1 MSFGN
6 HSETTF
12 IKLLKTNIYTI
23 EKNSIGYAVIILK
36 DFIPCEIH
44 VNHKNLFLE
53 HIVNTV
59 KKSLEISKKYNKLNG
74 VVDLYVND
82 CGPRNFSLPF
92 FKKINKILSETFVDS
107 LGEFNIYSNSPI
119 FNNVWKIIRVLI
131 DRDTREKI
139 NIISV

>member
-1 MSFGN
+1 MIEIKGQCKYCN
-6 HSETTF
+6 RHTENTF
-12 IKLLKTNIYTI
+12 PSIDGFNGVDCECCKKEEN
-23 EKNSIGYAVIILK
+23 NSPGK
-36 DFIPCEIH
+36 
-44 VNHKNLFLE
+44 
-53 HIVNTV
+53 
-59 KKSLEISKKYNKLNG
+59 

-107 LGEFNIYSNSPI
+107 LGEFNIYTNSPI